1 MSYYNLVKKLET
13 YFDNDPMVNTITE
26 GNIFDVDLSKQT
38 LFTLVHI
45 IVNTCTPQNNVLNF
59 NITVSA
65 MDIVDISKTETTDK
79 IRRNDNQ
86 LDVLN
91 TTLAVLL
98 RFEAMLKRGELLD
111 DLYSIDGEAVI
122 ERFPTERFENNIAG
136 WEMTFNILVPNYT
149 SVCANQNGD

>member
-1 MSYYNLVKKLET
+1 MSYYNLVKKIET

-26 GNIFDVDLSKQT
+26 GNIFDVDLSKNT
-38 LFTLVHI
+38 LFPLIHI
-45 IVNTCTPQNNVLNF
+45 IVNNCTPQNNVLNF
-59 NITVSA
+59 NITVFA
-65 MDIVDISKTETTDK
+65 MDVVDISKTETTDK

-98 RFEAMLKRGELLD
+98 RFEAMLRRGELLD
-111 DLYSIDGEAVI
+111 DLYSIDGEAVNTP
-122 ERFPTERFENNIAG
+122 FVERFENYISG